1 MESRPAPCIAQGN
14 DGWTLIEL
22 ALALTIGGILLA
34 MAAPSSADWIAG
46 YQLAAQAQR
55 LATSLTY
62 ARAEAIKRGQRVNLC
77 RAADGRRCSDAAGWE
92 AGWIVHVDANR
103 DARSDADEPLLRS
116 EGPAATGVRVVAN
129 RPLDDYV
136 SFTGAG
142 NARLVNGGLQMGTF
156 IVCRR
161 GLPAQRV
168 VLANSGR
175 VRIERTRDVCD

>member
-1 MESRPAPCIAQGN
+1 LRHVTLGRQRS

-22 ALALTIGGILLA
+22 ALAVAIGGILLA
-34 MAAPSSADWIAG
+34 LAAPSYADWIAG
-46 YQLAAQAQR
+46 YQVAAQAQR
-55 LATSLTY
+55 LATSMTY

-77 RAADGRRCSDAAGWE
+77 RAADGRRCSDAGGWE
-92 AGWIVHVDANR
+92 AGWIVHVDTNR
-103 DARSDADEPLLRS
+103 DAHNGADEALLRS
-116 EGPAATGVRVVAN
+116 EGPAAANVRVLAN

-136 SFTGAG
+136 SFTSAG

-161 GLPAQRV
+161 GLPAQKV

-175 VRIERTRDVCD
+175 VRIELTRDVCD

>member
-1 MESRPAPCIAQGN
+1 MASRPATCVAQGN
-14 DGWTLIEL
+14 GGWTLIEL
-22 ALALTIGGILLA
+22 AVALAIAGILLA
-34 MAAPSSADWIAG
+34 MAAPSYADWIAG

-55 LATSLTY
+55 LATSITY

-77 RAADGRRCSDAAGWE
+77 RAADGRRCSDTAGWE

-103 DARSDADEPLLRS
+103 DASNGTDEALLQS
-116 EGPAATGVRVVAN
+116 EGPAAAGVRVLAN
-129 RPLDDYV
+129 RPIDDYV
-136 SFTGAG
+136 SFTSAG

-156 IVCRR
+156 VVCRR
-161 GLPAQRV
+161 GLPAQKF